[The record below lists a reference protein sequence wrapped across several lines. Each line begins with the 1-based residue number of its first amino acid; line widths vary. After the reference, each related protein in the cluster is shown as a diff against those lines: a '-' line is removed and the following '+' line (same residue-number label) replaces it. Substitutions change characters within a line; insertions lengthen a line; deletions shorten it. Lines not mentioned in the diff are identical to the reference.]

1 MWEALV
7 RTAGQ
12 LLGDLQR
19 TLLRGRLAQPPHPG
33 TNGTG
38 AAAPTLQPLERVVLT
53 DGVGHTLFEE
63 YAAHRK
69 EARGDEETGW
79 VLLGLREEASAVV
92 LATLPA
98 GTLRDASASHVRF
111 NDDAQVI
118 GYRIVRQLARRLT
131 IVGVVHTHPGSL
143 RHPSDADYRG
153 DSRWIRHLRG
163 REGVFGIG
171 TADGDADGGALFVEQ
186 PRPSVQRL
194 GELSLSWYA
203 LGEGDATYRPLPVEV
218 TLGPDLA
225 RPLHSVWLTIETH
238 AERLERVCRQQTGV
252 TFEMATDDGGA
263 HLAVH
268 VPLAEEGTALRI
280 VLQGERVR
288 YFLQRGDDLLATD
301 CNEERIDRGVYL
313 LLAEL
318 AAQE

>member
-1 MWEALV
+1 MWQALV

-12 LLGDLQR
+12 LLNDLQR
-19 TLLRGRLAQPPHPG
+19 TLLRGRPAQPQPS
-33 TNGTG
+33 TNGT
-38 AAAPTLQPLERVVLT
+38 AAATLQPLERVVLT

-79 VLLGLREEASAVV
+79 VLLGLREENSAVV

-118 GYRIVRQLARRLT
+118 GYRIVRQLVRRLT

-153 DSRWIRHLRG
+153 DCKWVRQLRG
-163 REGVFGIG
+163 AEGVFGIG
-171 TADGDADGGALFVEQ
+171 TADGGGAGSLFVEQ

-194 GELSLSWYA
+194 GELCLSWYA

-225 RPLHSVWLTIETH
+225 RPLHNLWVTIETH
-238 AERLERVCRQQTGV
+238 AERLERVCRQQTGI
-252 TFEMATDDGGA
+252 TFETATDDGGA
-263 HLAVH
+263 HLAVN

-280 VLQGERVR
+280 LLQGEKVR
-288 YFLQRGDDLLATD
+288 YFLQRGDELLATD